1 MFVPLERK
9 IKISIIFLNN
19 NKEMLKKKFD
29 KLVEKK
35 RKEVD
40 LVYFEKY
47 ASLFHDA
54 YSFLARKK
62 ALLYG
67 GTALNELL
75 PTNLKIYDPYTLPDI
90 DVLSPYAEKLAHEMV
105 RFYKKKKHE
114 AVSFTEALHPGTYKV
129 YADGI
134 QIADITKCGN
144 KTYEELRKNCVRSKQ
159 WKIKIVPPQ
168 YIRMTLHKILSQPND
183 AHRWENVYDRLNKFY
198 KTYPIKCSLKP
209 RNTKNPINEEIE
221 EKIYDT
227 LPPDVV
233 FFGKKEVGMLLGK
246 EVPAFQGGIHALTDR
261 DLLEISKMLKE
272 EMPELRISD
281 IFPLDNFVPSHIVV
295 SLHNQPIATI
305 YKLSSCVAFN
315 EFKNKRIANINTTLD
330 MLLSLSMSHYQHFK
344 RWKPLLECL
353 ADELATVQQT
363 SKSKKKILDQ
373 FVMLCHGPSEGLVT
387 MRRKRATRL
396 YRKKKTSNIY

>member
-1 MFVPLERK
+1 MT
-9 IKISIIFLNN
+9 
-19 NKEMLKKKFD
+19 KKKID
-29 KLVEKK
+29 VLVEKK
-35 RKEVD
+35 KKEMD
-40 LVYFEKY
+40 IVYFKKY
-47 ASLFHDA
+47 SSLFHDA
-54 YSFLARKK
+54 YSFLAGKK

-90 DVLSPYAEKLAHEMV
+90 DVLSPYAEKLAQEMV
-105 RFYKKKKHE
+105 RFYKKKKHQ

-129 YADGI
+129 YADGF

-144 KTYEELRKNCVRSKQ
+144 KTYEELRRNCVRSKQ

-183 AHRWENVYDRLNKFY
+183 AHRWENVYDRLKKFY
-198 KTYPIKCSLKP
+198 KTYPVKCSLK
-209 RNTKNPINEEIE
+209 TKDDAKKLIHKEIE
-221 EKIYDT
+221 EKKIYDI

-233 FFGKKEVGMLLGK
+233 FVGKKEVGMLLGK
-246 EVPAFQGGIHALTDR
+246 DVPVFQAPIQALTDR
-261 DLLEISKMLKE
+261 DLMEISKMLKDE
-272 EMPELRISD
+272 IPELHISG
-281 IFPLDNFVPSHIVV
+281 IFPNDNFVPAHIVV
-295 SLHNQPIATI
+295 SLHNNPIATI

-315 EFKNKRIANINTTLD
+315 EFKNKRIANINTTID
-330 MLLSLSMSHYQHFK
+330 ILLSLSMSHHQHFK

-353 ADELATVQQT
+353 ADELAIVQQT

-373 FVMLCHGPSEGLVT
+373 FVMACQGPSEGLVT

-396 YRKKKTSNIY
+396 YRKKKTNNLY